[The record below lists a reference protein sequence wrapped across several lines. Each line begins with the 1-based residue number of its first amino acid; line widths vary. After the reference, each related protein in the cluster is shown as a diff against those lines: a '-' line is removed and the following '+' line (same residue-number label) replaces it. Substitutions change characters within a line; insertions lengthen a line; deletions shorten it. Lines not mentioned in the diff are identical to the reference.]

1 MLVIGWKGGGTGDHD
16 SRRCCP
22 RGVAGDNPRRRVR
35 RLVVGP
41 APCGCGVSDR
51 VAGVFFEI
59 AGFAFV
65 PSMVDTDDLAAAN
78 RAVQGSSTVAQV
90 AGPGLAGLLI
100 QAVGP
105 PLALVVDA
113 VSYLA
118 SALGIA
124 VGRPRPKAA
133 TPEAVPA
140 ERGAAVTEGLRLLV
154 GNVYLRALTLHAA
167 VYNLAGQ
174 VFTINLMLWAVQERQ
189 VSPGGYGLA
198 LSAGG
203 VGAVLGTLTALRLA
217 DRLGFGR
224 AFAASLLLSC
234 FVPLTVTGLPLYGT
248 ALAVGIAAVLLVSG
262 VGLGNANVYSLTLR
276 QTVIPADQLAR
287 TVGAYRQIMYGSI
300 PIGSA
305 LAGVL
310 GATVGTRAAAACG
323 TIGLALSAIPMLA
336 RRIRQLPSAAA
347 ATTFPQDHRGRAT

>member
-1 MLVIGWKGGGTGDHD
+1 MLPNLLFSLFVGHWVEGRRHRRIMIPADVVRAVLLAIIPVAAFGGWL
-16 SRRCCP
+16 SVP
-22 RGVAGDNPRRRVR
+22 L
-35 RLVVGP
+35 LVVVAFLTG
-41 APCGCGVSDR
+41 

-100 QAVGP
+100 QTVGP

-118 SALGIA
+118 SGLGIA
-124 VGRPRPKAA
+124 VGRPRRTAA
-133 TPEAVPA
+133 TPEAVPV
-140 ERGAAVTEGLRLLV
+140 ERRAAVTEGLRLLV
-154 GNVYLRALTLHAA
+154 GNLYLRALTLHAA
-167 VYNLAGQ
+167 VYNLAAQ

-224 AFAASLLLSC
+224 AFAASLL
-234 FVPLTVTGLPLYGT
+234 V
-248 ALAVGIAAVLLVSG
+248 VLLHSTHCDRPAVVRDCTG
-262 VGLGNANVYSLTLR
+262 GRNRRRAARLR
-276 QTVIPADQLAR
+276 RRARQRQRLLPHAAADRHSRRPTSPHRWRLPPDHVR
-287 TVGAYRQIMYGSI
+287 IHPYRQRPGRCSRGDGRH
-300 PIGSA
+300 PGRCR
-305 LAGVL
+305 V
-310 GATVGTRAAAACG
+310 RHDR
-323 TIGLALSAIPMLA
+323 LSSVSRTHA
-336 RRIRQLPSAAA
+336 RPPHPSAA
-347 ATTFPQDHRGRAT
+347 